1 VQFEP
6 IGIGVGTIL
15 SAVHHRSLNF
25 DFSIGNCARGTHVPR
40 TTTSFYLIS
49 LSSSVQAG
57 HPAITPLQLWRGSFI
72 NGADCVYR
80 MLAFARM
87 TREGLW
93 LLLFF
98 HRDRIQV
105 GECRQRTPARLS
117 PLDPFD
123 AERIPFG

>member
-1 VQFEP
+1 LTFQS
-6 IGIGVGTIL
+6 GIAP
-15 SAVHHRSLNF
+15 AVLTLHEQQPAF
-25 DFSIGNCARGTHVPR
+25 
-40 TTTSFYLIS
+40 TSFHCH
-49 LSSSVQAG
+49 
-57 HPAITPLQLWRGSFI
+57 HPSKRVIQQSPPLQLWRGSFI